1 MAINAGRHPILET
14 LHTDFVVS
22 YFFLLISTYLLRNH
36 FIMIIL
42 LIKMSTA
49 YVLFFIQPNNTFL
62 SEASNMVLVMG
73 PNM

>member
-22 YFFLLISTYLLRNH
+22 CFFVVDFLRYF
-36 FIMIIL
+36 II
-42 LIKMSTA
+42 TFVVN
-49 YVLFFIQPNNTFL
+49 YVDYILGLSIVSAIQPNDIFL

>member
-14 LHTDFVVS
+14 LHTNFVVS
-22 YFFLLISTYLLRNH
+22 CFFVDVLHVYFVITSIVN
-36 FIMIIL
+36 
-42 LIKMSTA
+42 
-49 YVLFFIQPNNTFL
+49 YVDCIHGLSIVSAIQPNNIFL